1 MLKIFNLIITM
12 KIEYFYGIPSPFA
25 YLGSAKLQSI
35 AEKYNAEIIEKP
47 CDLVGGI
54 FTKTGGLPV
63 PLRSPQRQKYR
74 LDELKRWSEFLNIK
88 INLKP
93 KFFPPK
99 DPHLSSKYTIAAN
112 LLGVKIVFSHELLKN
127 IWSEEKDIS
136 DEKNIET
143 VSNFFKLNFKELSD
157 LAKSNKVSKIY
168 QDNTE
173 EAVIKNVFGAPTYI
187 YNDELFWGQDRLDFL
202 ERALNKS

>member
-1 MLKIFNLIITM
+1 MK

-25 YLGSAKLQSI
+25 YFGSTILQSI
-35 AEKYNAEIIEKP
+35 AKKYNVEIIEKP

-63 PLRSPQRQKYR
+63 PQRSLQRQKYR

-88 INLKP
+88 INFKP

-99 DPHLSSKYTIAAN
+99 DPHIPGKYTIAAN
-112 LLGVKIVFSHELLKN
+112 LLGIKMSFGHELLKQ

-136 DEKNIET
+136 DEKNIEIT
-143 VSNFFKLNFKELSD
+143 SSLFKLNFKELSD
-157 LAKSNKVSKIY
+157 LAKSDKVSKIY

-173 EAVIKNVFGAPTYI
+173 EAVAKNVFGSPTYI
-187 YNDELFWGQDRLDFL
+187 FKDELFWGQDRLDFL

>member
-1 MLKIFNLIITM
+1 M

-25 YLGSAKLQSI
+25 YLGSARFQSI
-35 AEKYNAEIIEKP
+35 VKKFNVEVIEKP

-63 PLRSPQRQKYR
+63 PQRSLQRQKYR

-99 DPHLSSKYTIAAN
+99 DPHISGKYTIAAN
-112 LLGVKIVFSHELLKN
+112 LLGIKLLFGHELLKQ

-143 VSNFFKLNFKELSD
+143 ASKILNLNFKELSD
-157 LAKSNKVSKIY
+157 LAKSEKVSKVY

-173 EAVIKNVFGAPTYI
+173 EAITKNVFGSPTYI

>member
-1 MLKIFNLIITM
+1 M

-25 YLGSAKLQSI
+25 YLGSTKLQSI
-35 AEKYNAEIIEKP
+35 VKKYNAEVIEKP

-63 PLRSPQRQKYR
+63 PQRSPQRQKYR

-99 DPHLSSKYTIAAN
+99 DPHIPGKYTIAAN
-112 LLGVKIVFSHELLKN
+112 LLGTKLVFGHELLKQ

-136 DEKNIET
+136 DEKNIEI
-143 VSNFFKLNFKELSD
+143 VSNSFKLNFAELSD
-157 LAKSNKVSKIY
+157 LAKSAEVSKIY
-168 QDNTE
+168 QENTD
-173 EAVIKNVFGAPTYI
+173 EAVAKNVFGSPTYI
-187 YNDELFWGQDRLDFL
+187 FNNEIFWGQDRLDFL
-202 ERALNKS
+202 ERALNRS